1 MEEMKSIDL
10 MKELKMKT
18 DEGIETRKLK
28 LLETATLTFATETKR
43 LIEELFEQVNL
54 DEHYRH
60 AKIWFRDAMIQNRW
74 EKLRNIH

>member
-1 MEEMKSIDL
+1 